1 MDELRDPVER
11 ERIKKQETWRKFY
24 NIDVKPGD
32 IVKYEDGFGIFY
44 GLVTETVT
52 NQSIVEGVTNLAG
65 KIVWTS
71 EKDSPKETRDWYI
84 FNSKNWSVMT
94 R

>member
-1 MDELRDPVER
+1 MTHSWLHIRR
-11 ERIKKQETWRKFY
+11 NYGTET
-24 NIDVKPGD
+24 GED
-32 IVKYEDGFGIFY
+32 IFDNEPRYGLNPTTATGNGIFFIDNNK
-44 GLVTETVT
+44 GLIYF
-52 NQSIVEGVTNLAG
+52 SSNLAG